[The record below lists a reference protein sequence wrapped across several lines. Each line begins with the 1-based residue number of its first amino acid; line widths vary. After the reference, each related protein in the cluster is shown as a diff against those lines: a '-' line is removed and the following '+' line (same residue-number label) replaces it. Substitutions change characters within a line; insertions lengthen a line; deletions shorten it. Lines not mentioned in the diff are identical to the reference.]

1 MTAATAEQSAY
12 PVLDIDPFTKEYL
25 NDPYPY
31 NEQLRETGPMV
42 WLRKWH
48 CWATGRHKEMNE
60 VLADPQ
66 TFCSSAGIG
75 IANFNNEKPW
85 RPPSLL
91 LESDPPEHTRRRAVV
106 GKVLS
111 AGNLR
116 RLKGDFEVAAEALVD
131 RILEKKQIDAVR
143 DIAEPYILKVFPDAV
158 GVGESGRENLI
169 PYGSAVFNAF
179 GPENDIYRD
188 SMRGITPVSEWI
200 MSSCRRENLSP
211 GGLGTEVY
219 DAVDA
224 GEVPPEEAPI
234 LVRSFLSAGIDTTVH
249 SIGNALW
256 CFATHPDQWQKLR
269 ANKDLARSAF
279 LEVVRFESP
288 FQTYFRT
295 STRDTSIAGVPIA
308 NNQKIFL
315 SAGSAN
321 RDPRRWDKPDI
332 FDIERQNL
340 GHMGF
345 GAGIH
350 GCIGQMIARLE
361 TEVLL
366 TAMARRI
373 ASIEITGPATHRLN
387 NVLRGFDTLPVAVA
401 AQ

>member
-1 MTAATAEQSAY
+1 MTPAIAEQSAF
-12 PVLDIDPFTKEYL
+12 PVSDIDPFSKEYL
-25 NDPYPY
+25 SDPYPY
-31 NEQLRETGPMV
+31 HEQLREAGPIV
-42 WLRKWH
+42 WLRKWN

-60 VLADPQ
+60 VLADPLI
-66 TFCSSAGIG
+66 FCSSAGIG
-75 IANFNNEKPW
+75 IANFNNAKPW

-116 RLKGDFEVAAEALVD
+116 RLKADFEVAAEALVE
-131 RILEKKQIDAVR
+131 RILEKKQLDAVR

-158 GVGESGRENLI
+158 GVGESGRANLI

-179 GPENDIYRD
+179 GPENDIYRE
-188 SMRGITPVSEWI
+188 SMRGIEPVSEWI
-200 MSSCRRENLSP
+200 MSNCSRENLRP
-211 GGLGTEVY
+211 GGLGNEIY
-219 DAVDA
+219 DAVDT
-224 GEVPPEEAPI
+224 GEVPIDEAPI

-256 CFATHPDQWQKLR
+256 CFATHPDQWKKLC
-269 ANKDLARSAF
+269 ANQGLVRSAF

-295 STRDTSIAGVPIA
+295 TSRDTSIADVPIA
-308 NNQKIFL
+308 NNQKIFV
-315 SAGSAN
+315 SAGAAN
-321 RDPRRWDKPDI
+321 RDPRRWDKPDV

-361 TEVLL
+361 TEVLF

-373 ASIEITGPATHRLN
+373 GSIEIAGPAKHRLN
-387 NVLRGFDTLPVAVA
+387 NVLRGFDTLPVTVTAL
-401 AQ
+401 